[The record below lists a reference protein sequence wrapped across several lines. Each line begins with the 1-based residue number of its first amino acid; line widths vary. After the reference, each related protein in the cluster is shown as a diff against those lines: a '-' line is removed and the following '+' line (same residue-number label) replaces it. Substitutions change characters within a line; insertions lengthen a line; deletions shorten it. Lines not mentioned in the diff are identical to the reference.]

1 MNRKV
6 ISLFCGAGGCSLGF
20 KQAGY
25 DIVYATD
32 IDEIA
37 VKTYSLNFD
46 GAICEC
52 RDIRHID
59 FIHLMKR
66 LKLLPGELDFLIG
79 GPPCQGFSSAG
90 SRFWEDPRN
99 LLLKCYADALE
110 TIKPKWFLMENVEG
124 LLTANHGEYLSE
136 IVKVFIDLG
145 YQIRIEKVY
154 AHEYGIPQRRKRVFI
169 VGNNLGIPFRFPEST
184 SSVKGKIFRL
194 SERTLRDAIGTL
206 PEASKS
212 ETSLSYPDSIIE
224 PFEKYLRSSSH
235 SISEHIVPSQS
246 ALQIERIRCL
256 KPGQTMKDIPE
267 HLQHD
272 SFRRRANRRV
282 QDGTPSEKRGGAPTG
297 LKRLIFDEP
306 CLTITG
312 AATREFIHPE
322 ADRPLTLR
330 ECARVQTFPD
340 DFIFCGNSTDKIK
353 MIGNAIPPLLA
364 RCFAEY
370 LFNSY
375 GFSGIPH
382 QKGGLISFSLTKAEA
397 MSPALKKTSMILSS
411 YAMPQKQQ
419 YFDL

>member
-32 IDEIA
+32 IDEVA
-37 VKTYSLNFD
+37 VKTYSLNF
-46 GAICEC
+46 ANTICEC
-52 RDIRHID
+52 RDIREIC
-59 FIHLMKR
+59 FKSLMKR
-66 LKLLPGELDFLIG
+66 LKLSPGELDFLIG

-99 LLLKCYADALE
+99 LLLKRYAEALE
-110 TIKPKWFLMENVEG
+110 SIKPKWFLMENVEG

-136 IVKVFIDLG
+136 IVKVFIALG

-169 VGNNLGIPFRFPEST
+169 VGNNLGIPFRFPDST
-184 SSVKGKIFRL
+184 SPAKGKIFRL
-194 SERTLRDAIGTL
+194 AGCTLRDAIGTL
-206 PEASKS
+206 PQASANVGTLPYA
-212 ETSLSYPDSIIE
+212 EPTSE
-224 PFEKYLRSSSH
+224 PFERYLRSSSDC
-235 SISEHIVPSQS
+235 ITEHFSSPLNVTQT
-246 ALQIERIRCL
+246 ARIRCL

-282 QDGTPSEKRGGAPTG
+282 QDGTPTEKRGGAPTG
-297 LKRLIFDEP
+297 LKRLFYDEP

-312 AATREFIHPE
+312 ASTREFIHPE
-322 ADRPLTLR
+322 AGRPLTLR

-340 DFIFCGNSTDKIK
+340 DFVFRGNSTDKIK

-364 RCFAEY
+364 KRFADHIEKTC
-370 LFNSY
+370 
-375 GFSGIPH
+375 GFSGIPQH
-382 QKGGLISFSLTKAEA
+382 QGGLISFSLTKAEA
-397 MSPALKKTSMILSS
+397 MSPTLKKTSAILSS
-411 YAMPQKQQ
+411 YIQSQKQLS
-419 YFDL
+419 FDL